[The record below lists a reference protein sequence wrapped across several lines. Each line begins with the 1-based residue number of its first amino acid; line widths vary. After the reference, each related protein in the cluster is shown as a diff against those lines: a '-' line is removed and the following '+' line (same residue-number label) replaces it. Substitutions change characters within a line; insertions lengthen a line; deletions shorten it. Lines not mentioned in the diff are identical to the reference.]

1 MSPPAGAVSNSPR
14 LRVSARPS
22 TPHRER
28 LVDAARKAA
37 GDISIVETGPT
48 GIEEMEPLV
57 MATVRGRTAFF
68 ATPDESLVRTISER
82 IVEGTVPTDGSDA
95 VVEHDGD
102 QLSLPIPAEGP
113 LAVGRRC
120 VLGPCGWMDPIDP
133 DDYDI
138 VSTDHDAGGTVD
150 VGLLG
155 RGRGDAVADEPAAT
169 AWNQART
176 ADGDPVVVVNGHET
190 DDRPRADRTLL
201 AGAPLSVLDGVAAI
215 AEYIDATDVVVYL
228 NEREDHLARRVRRAA
243 ETAADTLPIDP
254 EVVAG
259 PDEYRAGAPTAAL
272 EALEGAPRIEPR
284 LQPPPPAE
292 YGLYGRPTVIHT
304 PRTLAQV
311 RLALADPDVFDRA
324 SADPGTR
331 LVTVTGDVDAPA
343 TVELPR
349 GADLNA
355 VQDAVTLDGSFKMAC
370 VGGVFG
376 GLTRQLALAPTARS
390 LSAAG
395 LGTDGVVELL
405 NDDRCMVATVGQRAR
420 FAAEENS
427 GRCVPGREGTKQLTE
442 LLRDIYDGR
451 YETDKIRELASVMRR
466 SANCQIGM
474 HAPRPVTSAM
484 DEFDPEFRAHADGRC
499 PSGTCTERL

>member
-1 MSPPAGAVSNSPR
+1 MARASGAVSSSPH
-14 LRVSARPS
+14 LRVSARPAIA
-22 TPHRER
+22 HRER
-28 LVDAARKAA
+28 LVDAARETG

-68 ATPDESLVRTISER
+68 ATPDESLVRTIGER
-82 IVEGTVPTDGSDA
+82 IAEGTVPTDGSDA
-95 VVEHDGD
+95 VVEHDVD
-102 QLSLPIPAEGP
+102 QSSLPIPPAGP
-113 LAVGRRC
+113 LAVGRRR
-120 VLGPCGWMDPIDP
+120 VLGPCGWIDPIDP

-138 VSTDHDAGGTVD
+138 VSPAHDAGGITD

-169 AWNQART
+169 AWNQARE

-201 AGAPLSVLDGVAAI
+201 AGAPLSVLDGAGAI
-215 AEYIDATDVVVYL
+215 AAYIDATDVVVYL
-228 NEREDHLARRVRRAA
+228 NERDDSLARRVRRAA
-243 ETAADTLPIDP
+243 EVAADILPIDP
-254 EVVAG
+254 QVVAG

-272 EALEGAPRIEPR
+272 EALEGASRIEPR
-284 LQPPPPAE
+284 RQPPPPAE

-304 PRTLAQV
+304 PRTVAQV
-311 RLALADPDVFDRA
+311 RYALADPDVFDPA

-355 VQDAVTLDGSFKMAC
+355 VREAVTLDGSFKMAC

-376 GLTRQLALAPTARS
+376 GLTRKLALAPTARS

-405 NDDRCMVATVGQRAR
+405 NDDRCVVATVGQRAR
-420 FAAEENS
+420 FATEENS

-442 LLRDIYDGR
+442 LVGGIYDSR
-451 YETDKIRELASVMRR
+451 YESDEIRELARVMGR
-466 SANCQIGM
+466 SANCRLGR
-474 HAPRPVTSAM
+474 HAPRPVTTAM
-484 DEFDPEFRAHADGRC
+484 DEFDPEFRAHANGRC
-499 PSGTCTERL
+499 PSGTCTQKL